1 MASSS
6 PDLSGSPYDQIHL
19 KGVLITKSWPA
30 PVRQQRAT
38 SRFIRAL
45 TLSRFA
51 STNLTTQQQ
60 AGTAFRILG
69 QYDWLAVVHLR
80 C

>member
-1 MASSS
+1 MTTTS
-6 PDLSGSPYDQIHL
+6 PDQRGSPYGQIPL

-30 PVRQQRAT
+30 PVSQQGAT

-60 AGTAFRILG
+60 VGTAFRILG
-69 QYDWLAVVHLR
+69 QFDWLAVVPLR